1 MKLLLNYGL
10 IILIRIFVLT
20 SLFFIV
26 FSAKAIAQDEL
37 ADMFNLLSD
46 PFGMKPCL
54 DYNDAQQ
61 NCAAAGNIDK
71 CISIKLKMKS
81 ANVRKLE
88 QQCEQKQLEQ
98 QQYLERPRVEPAS
111 PAEPRDPTRSK
122 SGQKWA
128 GDDEKNPNL

>member
-1 MKLLLNYGL
+1 M
-10 IILIRIFVLT
+10 IRIFVLT

-26 FSAKAIAQDEL
+26 FSAKAIAQDV

-61 NCAAAGNIDK
+61 NCAAAGNMDK

-98 QQYLERPRVEPAS
+98 QQYLERPRVEQAS
-111 PAEPRDPTRSK
+111 PAESK
-122 SGQKWA
+122 KPAESNLAPSGLKW
-128 GDDEKNPNL
+128 DDSYWK